1 MLDTVFWAAVSVAI
15 FFGILLIC
23 IGLLE
28 EWEHP
33 GCSTG
38 DGLQEAPAVRL
49 KRLAR
54 QLERTPPRG
63 RHVA

>member
-23 IGLLE
+23 IDLLE

-33 GCSTG
+33 DCSIG
-38 DGLQEAPAVRL
+38 DALQEAPALRL
-49 KRLAR
+49 KRLAQ
-54 QLERTPPRG
+54 QLERTQPRRG
-63 RHVA
+63 HAG